1 MIKKLIDNIS
11 TPVTSLASKAL
22 RLEFEEYKQRE
33 ELKAEKKLLKKPEP
47 IGKFYLNRF
56 DLIFS

>member
-1 MIKKLIDNIS
+1 LIKKLIDNIS

-47 IGKFYLNRF
+47 IGKF
-56 DLIFS
+56 I